1 MRRPL
6 WTALV
11 LVTVVGCAP
20 WPWLRTAPAPP
31 TYGLQSPDPEEAR
44 RLREDPSADRHLR
57 AVAWL
62 HGALAYLP
70 PAVTTPSPEARTWLT
85 RASELEPQEG
95 GAGAV
100 ARTLLALLTSWESE
114 HEARQ
119 SASRATTKATAA
131 QTRLT
136 DKIRALEH
144 EMERLKAIDLAPL
157 PAEGPHE

>member
-1 MRRPL
+1 
-6 WTALV
+6 
-11 LVTVVGCAP
+11 
-20 WPWLRTAPAPP
+20 
-31 TYGLQSPDPEEAR
+31 
-44 RLREDPSADRHLR
+44 LREDPDTDRHLR
-57 AVAWL
+57 ASAWL

-70 PAVTTPSPEARTWLT
+70 PTVTTPSPEARTWLT

-100 ARTLLALLTSWESE
+100 ARTLLTLLTSWESE

-119 SASRATTKATAA
+119 SAARATAKAEAA
-131 QTRLT
+131 RKRLT
-136 DKIRALEH
+136 NRVRTLEH

>member
-1 MRRPL
+1 MVRSL
-6 WTALV
+6 CTTLLLAAA
-11 LVTVVGCAP
+11 VGCAP
-20 WPWLRTAPAPP
+20 WPWLRTAPSTPAH
-31 TYGLQSPDPEEAR
+31 GLQSPGPEEAR
-44 RLREDPSADRHLR
+44 RLREDPNADRHQR
-57 AVAWL
+57 AAAWL
-62 HGALAYLP
+62 QGALAYLP

-85 RASELEPQEG
+85 HASELEPQEG

-119 SASRATTKATAA
+119 SASRATTKAEAA
-131 QTRLT
+131 RTRLT
-136 DKIRALEH
+136 DKIRTLEH